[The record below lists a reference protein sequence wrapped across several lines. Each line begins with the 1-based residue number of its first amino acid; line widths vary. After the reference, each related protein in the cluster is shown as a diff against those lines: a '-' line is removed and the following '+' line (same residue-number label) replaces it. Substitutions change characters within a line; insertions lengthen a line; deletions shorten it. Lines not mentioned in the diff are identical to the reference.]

1 MLDSCGVDDVADRR
15 VDGNHLPDRARGG
28 QLALEPENLIRSE
41 QVIIG
46 SVDAV
51 GIWAVGAAVAA
62 HVEHEQVEQRAIS
75 QFSVDA
81 PWLGQTFAYRQEFVE
96 GAASACGE
104 NQRVAFAGRLAPER
118 LAGPPR

>member
-15 VDGNHLPDRARGG
+15 VGGNHLPDRARGG

-81 PWLGQTFAYRQEFVE
+81 PLLRQTFAYWQEFGE
-96 GAASACGE
+96 GAA
-104 NQRVAFAGRLAPER
+104 VAGAQETVVTVA
-118 LAGPPR
+118 

>member
-1 MLDSCGVDDVADRR
+1 M
-15 VDGNHLPDRARGG
+15 
-28 QLALEPENLIRSE
+28 
-41 QVIIG
+41 
-46 SVDAV
+46 
-51 GIWAVGAAVAA
+51 WAVGAAVAA

-118 LAGPPR
+118 LAGPPRLHHLMIVPQCYRRYRGVEGAQIPVQQIVFV